1 MKKSKN
7 KNQISETDL
16 LTYGKYLLVGT
27 FLQHSNRIQ
36 LRYKMT
42 TFTWFIATFI
52 GVGYSLSDMEINLPF
67 HPLLISAVLCLASLF
82 VIGIIWYL
90 DIIVQ
95 EKNIASAVHQ
105 GLSLEEKNSWL
116 PKIYQNIVRMHYLL
130 GYVSMKSVFY
140 MGCAAI
146 LCLTMCYT
154 VTSYLLL
161 TNFRFWPLSIIALL
175 IGVPVLFYFSFFV
188 TKSNDPYVILNKL
201 KRVKRTHGN

>member
-67 HPLLISAVLCLASLF
+67 HPLLISAVLCLAKKKLICNWDHLVLGHHCSGEKYRFCSSPRFKLRGKKLLVAKDLSKHCPYALF
-82 VIGIIWYL
+82 
-90 DIIVQ
+90 
-95 EKNIASAVHQ
+95 A
-105 GLSLEEKNSWL
+105 GLCFYEIRILYGMRSNLMFNHAFTLL
-116 PKIYQNIVRMHYLL
+116 PPTC
-130 GYVSMKSVFY
+130 F
-140 MGCAAI
+140 
-146 LCLTMCYT
+146 
-154 VTSYLLL
+154 
-161 TNFRFWPLSIIALL
+161 
-175 IGVPVLFYFSFFV
+175 
-188 TKSNDPYVILNKL
+188 
-201 KRVKRTHGN
+201 